1 MDNLIIGADVRTP
14 AIEFKWADGKF
25 LIRGE
30 SYPEDVR
37 KFYDPPMKAFRSWAE
52 ESGTQSV
59 EFELAFVYF
68 NSSTAKVLMDL
79 FEFLE
84 EIAENG
90 REVSIAWVHAEDD
103 DNLKE
108 LGEEFAEEL
117 SAAKFELRVMA

>member
-1 MDNLIIGADVRTP
+1 
-14 AIEFKWADGKF
+14 
-25 LIRGE
+25 
-30 SYPEDVR
+30 
-37 KFYDPPMKAFRSWAE
+37 
-52 ESGTQSV
+52 V

-84 EIAENG
+84 EIAEDG